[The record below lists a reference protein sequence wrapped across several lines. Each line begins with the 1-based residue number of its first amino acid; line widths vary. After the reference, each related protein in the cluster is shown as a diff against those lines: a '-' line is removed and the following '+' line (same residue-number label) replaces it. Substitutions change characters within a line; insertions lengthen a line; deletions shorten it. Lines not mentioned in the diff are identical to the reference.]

1 MENISVVLFWIALV
15 FYLLG
20 AVGYFFYFA
29 FRQNAVG
36 TVGTIMAVIGVAA
49 HLGSI
54 ATRWIAAGH
63 SPIANMY
70 EYTSL
75 LAVLLMVS
83 YLIVEFFTKS
93 KVFGGLAT
101 GAAFL
106 FMGLARLFYA
116 EPTPLMPA
124 LKSYWLDI
132 HVFTMVISS
141 GILGV
146 GFIFALLYVLKQRTE
161 DRARPQVARSAKE
174 RPAIAGGATATYEG
188 HSSGFLGR
196 LPAADVLDHLSYRTT
211 AFGFPLWTLGVIAGA
226 IWAEQ
231 AWGRYWGWDPKETWS
246 LITWLVYAGYLH
258 ARVTAGWRGRPAAWL
273 SALGFAALLFT
284 FYAVNLWISGLHSYA

>member
-1 MENISVVLFWIALV
+1 MISESTSVIFFFVALV
-15 FYLLG
+15 LYL
-20 AVGYFFYFA
+20 VSSISYFFFFA
-29 FRQNAVG
+29 FRTNIAGYVG
-36 TVGTIMAVIGVAA
+36 TALAVSGFVIHGASIG
-49 HLGSI
+49 I
-54 ATRWIAAGH
+54 RWAVAGH

-75 LAVLLMVS
+75 LAFLLIGS
-83 YLIVEFFTKS
+83 YLVVELVTRS
-93 KVFGGLAT
+93 RTFGGLAAGVT
-101 GAAFL
+101 FI

-116 EPTPLMPA
+116 DPSPLMPA
-124 LKSYWLDI
+124 LQSYWLDI

-146 GFIFALLYVLKQRTE
+146 GFIFAVLYVMKARREEAAALRLVAAE
-161 DRARPQVARSAKE
+161 AGGARP
-174 RPAIAGGATATYEG
+174 IAGGATDAR
-188 HSSGFLGR
+188 GFFGR
-196 LPAADVLDHLSYRTT
+196 LPNADVLDHLSYRTT

-273 SALGFAALLFT
+273 AALGFAALLFT